1 MEKDLKELKAE
12 FEEGKI
18 QAYPNFE
25 SEEPLYSPR
34 IGLHWILLEYSLRN
48 KMECSER
55 FIGCW
60 GRKCNRYEKNYP
72 SYKGEFLALASKVYD
87 KWEHILKY
95 QPPF

>member
-25 SEEPLYSPR
+25 SKEPLYSPR

-48 KMECSER
+48 KMEWNALL
-55 FIGCW
+55 GA
-60 GRKCNRYEKNYP
+60 
-72 SYKGEFLALASKVYD
+72 GEENATIMKRITPATKVHFWY
-87 KWEHILKY
+87 
-95 QPPF
+95 